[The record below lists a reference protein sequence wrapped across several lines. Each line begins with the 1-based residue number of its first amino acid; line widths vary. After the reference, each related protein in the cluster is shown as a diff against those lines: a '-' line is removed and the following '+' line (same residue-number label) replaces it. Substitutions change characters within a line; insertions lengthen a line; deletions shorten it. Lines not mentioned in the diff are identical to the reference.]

1 MYQCNTQT
9 GLFKSWIDSVQN
21 KMSETEESLF
31 DIKRAKAT
39 VLRGGRSRWLER
51 KGRTAARFYY
61 VTFDGKR
68 VDADVAERIKALVI
82 PPAWT
87 DVRIN
92 PKAKGKIQVVGIDGK
107 RRVQY
112 MYEAS
117 FAERQQRA
125 KYAKITR
132 FGELIPKLID
142 QTNIDIRSE
151 GLSKEKVLAVVMR
164 LINSLYFRMGS
175 DLSVKHYKTFG
186 ITTIQKRHLR
196 IGAKGK
202 LEFEFVGKSHVP
214 HRKIFVDAELAAIVK
229 QIAAVKGG
237 RKLFRYLDV
246 NGKPKAVTPADVNR
260 YIKMATSEKFTAKD
274 LRTWGGTLLA
284 AVGLAEHGCC
294 DDEAE
299 NKKRIVKVIKSVAE
313 ELGNTPT
320 VCRSSYVH
328 PAVLKAFEKGATI
341 TEFLPSKKRKIKRLK
356 TELLPEE
363 KALIKLLET
372 YG

>member
-1 MYQCNTQT
+1 MDNPDESI
-9 GLFKSWIDSVQN
+9 FDVVKS
-21 KMSETEESLF
+21 
-31 DIKRAKAT
+31 KAT
-39 VLRGGRSRWLER
+39 VMRGGRSRWIER
-51 KGRTAARFYY
+51 KGSTTARFYY
-61 VTFDGKR
+61 VNFDGKR
-68 VDADVAERIKALVI
+68 VGAKVVERIKALVI
-82 PPAWT
+82 PSAWKH
-87 DVRIN
+87 VRIN
-92 PKAKGKIQVVGIDGK
+92 PRAKGKIQAIGTDAKG
-107 RRVQY
+107 RVQY
-112 MYEAS
+112 IYEAS
-117 FAERQQRA
+117 YAERQQRA
-125 KYAKITR
+125 KYAKIMR

-196 IGAKGK
+196 IGPEGK

-214 HRKIFVDAELAAIVK
+214 HRKIFVDAELAAIVQK
-229 QIAAVKGG
+229 IAAVKGG
-237 RKLFRYLDV
+237 RKLFRYIDL
-246 NGKPKAVTPADVNR
+246 NGRPKAVTPADVNR

-284 AVGLAEHGCC
+284 AVGLAEYGWC
-294 DDEAE
+294 DNEAE
-299 NKKRIVKVIKSVAE
+299 NKKRVVTVIKSVAA

-341 TEFLPSKKRKIKRLK
+341 AEFLPSKQRKIKRLK
-356 TELLPEE
+356 TDLLPEE
-363 KALIKLLET
+363 KALIKLLKT
-372 YG
+372 YE